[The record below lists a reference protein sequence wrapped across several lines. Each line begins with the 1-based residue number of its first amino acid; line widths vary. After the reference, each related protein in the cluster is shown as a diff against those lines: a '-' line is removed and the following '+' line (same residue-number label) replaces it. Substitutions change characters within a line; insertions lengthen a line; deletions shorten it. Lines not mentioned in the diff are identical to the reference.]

1 MLVRAIP
8 PLAILSNVPG
18 FSSGRS
24 PGAPGEP
31 ATRKAG
37 AATAYNTRLAMN
49 VYLRI
54 SLAISSGLAALGL
67 AFAAVLFGGYYYVEP
82 SLPLAEE
89 LRDIRLQIP
98 MRVYSRDGRLM
109 QQFGEQ
115 KRTPVPYED
124 VPEILVTAV
133 LAAEDDRFF
142 EHPGLDWAHTAKAA
156 FEFVRAGM
164 GGERVPGGSTI
175 TQQVAREYFLTRE
188 YQLVRKFKELILA
201 LRIEREFSKQE
212 ILELFFNTTFFG
224 QGSYGVVAAA
234 RTYFDKR
241 LDEITL
247 SDAAILAGIPQGPS
261 IMNPVYSPRN
271 AAGRRAYVL
280 GRLLELGEISRPEYD
295 RALAV
300 PIVSRRYGQETRLD
314 APYLAEM
321 ARVEVI
327 RRFGD
332 IAYEAG
338 LKVTTTVDS
347 RLQRAANAAMRDA
360 LIAYDERHGYR
371 GSVARVSLPDGAGDI
386 ADGASYWA
394 DLLAD
399 YSDAAGFEL
408 GLVLGA
414 DEIEA
419 LVYVRGQGY
428 QTIGLEAVAWAAR
441 FITDNAVGARP
452 DAVDDVLSTGE
463 IVRLRRTDDGA
474 LRLSQLPD
482 VQGAFVSLDPKDG
495 AVTALVGGFDF
506 FLSNFNRATQSLRQP
521 GSAFKPFIYSA
532 ALQDGYSTATIVN
545 DAPFVFEDPVLE
557 TVWKPEN
564 FGSEFHGEVQLREAL
579 IRSYNAAT
587 VRVMAEVG
595 VEDTVHHLRKFGF
608 DDVALPRNLSL
619 SLGTGGVSPLNL
631 ANGYAIL
638 ANGGYGVAPYF
649 IERIEDESGNLLYSA
664 EPRVACI
671 DFSVPRQSDDAE
683 FHTPLEPPACDEPH
697 AVAAKPDGGEP
708 AVNEAAALIYPDTRR
723 AERVVSAPNVYLVT
737 DMMRDVI
744 RRGTG
749 NRAQRELGRTDLA
762 GKTGT
767 TNDLRDAWFS
777 GFNGDVVATAWVGFD
792 ADRPLGGN
800 EQGGFTAIPAWIGF
814 MAEALDGQPPHSL
827 ERPIGIVDVR
837 INPANG
843 LVASDLTRNAVFEK
857 FRIDNIPEREPDPI
871 LADAPADEVPG
882 RQVATPERIF

>member
-1 MLVRAIP
+1 
-8 PLAILSNVPG
+8 
-18 FSSGRS
+18 
-24 PGAPGEP
+24 
-31 ATRKAG
+31 
-37 AATAYNTRLAMN
+37 MN

-54 SLAISSGLAALGL
+54 SSAFSSGLAALGL
-67 AFAAVLFGGYYYVEP
+67 AFTAVLFGGYFYVEP

-89 LRDIRLQIP
+89 LRDVRLKIP

-142 EHPGLDWAHTAKAA
+142 EHPGLDWVHTAKAA
-156 FEFVRAGM
+156 FDFVRSGM

-241 LDEITL
+241 LQEITL

-261 IMNPVYSPRN
+261 IMNPVYSPQN
-271 AAGRRAYVL
+271 AAARRAYVL
-280 GRLLELGEISRPEYD
+280 RRLLELGEISRSAYD
-295 RALAV
+295 QALAV

-327 RRFGD
+327 RRFGEV
-332 IAYEAG
+332 AYEAG

-347 RLQRAANAAMRDA
+347 RLQRTANAGLRDT

-371 GSVARVSLPDGAGDI
+371 GPVARVSLAGGTGDI
-386 ADGASYWA
+386 ADGEPYWA

-399 YSDAAGFEL
+399 YSDAAGFDL

-428 QTIGLEAVAWAAR
+428 QTIGLEAVGWAAP

-452 DAVDDVLSTGE
+452 DAVDDVLAAGE
-463 IVRLRRTDDGA
+463 IVRFRRTDDGA

-482 VQGAFVSLDPKDG
+482 VQGALVALDQRDG
-495 AVTALVGGFDF
+495 AVVSLVGGFDF

-532 ALQDGYSTATIVN
+532 ALEDGYSTATIIN

-564 FGSEFHGEVQLREAL
+564 FGSQFHGEVQLREAL

-587 VRVMAEVG
+587 VRVMADIG
-595 VEDTVHHLRKFGF
+595 VDDTVNHLRRFGF

-619 SLGTGGVSPLNL
+619 SLGTGGISPLNL
-631 ANGYAIL
+631 ASGYAIL

-649 IERIEDESGNLLYSA
+649 IERIEDESGNVLYSA

-671 DFSVPRQSDDAE
+671 DFPILRQSDSAAE
-683 FHTPLEPPACDEPH
+683 YRTPVEPPACDEPQTT
-697 AVAAKPDGGEP
+697 AAKPDGGEP
-708 AVNEAAALIYPDTRR
+708 EANHAAAFIYPDTRR
-723 AERVVSAPNVYLVT
+723 ADRIVSAPNVYLVT

-767 TNDLRDAWFS
+767 TNDLRDAWFA
-777 GFNGDVVATAWVGFD
+777 GFNGNVVATTWVGFD
-792 ADRPLGGN
+792 ADRTLGGN
-800 EQGGFTAIPAWIGF
+800 EQGGFTAIPAWIDF
-814 MAEALDGQPPHSL
+814 MAEALAGQPAHSL
-827 ERPIGIVDVR
+827 ERPFGIVDVR

-871 LADAPADEVPG
+871 LAEAPTDDAPG

>member
-1 MLVRAIP
+1 M
-8 PLAILSNVPG
+8 
-18 FSSGRS
+18 
-24 PGAPGEP
+24 
-31 ATRKAG
+31 T
-37 AATAYNTRLAMN
+37 ATAYNTRLAMN
-49 VYLRI
+49 GYLRI
-54 SLAISSGLAALGL
+54 SLAFGSGLAALVL
-67 AFAAVLFGGYYYVEP
+67 AFTAVLFGGYYYVEP

-98 MRVYSRDGRLM
+98 LRVYSRDGRLM

-124 VPEILVTAV
+124 VPEILVAAV

-156 FEFVRAGM
+156 FDFARAGM

-241 LDEITL
+241 LDELSL

-261 IMNPVYSPRN
+261 IMNPVYSPEN

-280 GRLLELGEISRPEYD
+280 RRLYELGEIARTEYD
-295 RALAV
+295 EALAV
-300 PIVSRRYGQETRLD
+300 RIVSRRYGQETQLD
-314 APYLAEM
+314 APYIAEM
-321 ARVEVI
+321 ARAETI
-327 RRFGD
+327 RRFGL

-347 RLQRAANAAMRDA
+347 RLQNEANAAVRDA

-371 GSVARVSLPDGAGDI
+371 GPVARIGLAGGGDDSS
-386 ADGASYWA
+386 AGASRWA
-394 DLLAD
+394 ELLED
-399 YSDAAGFEL
+399 YSDPAGFEL
-408 GLVLGA
+408 GLVLGV
-414 DEIEA
+414 DETEA

-428 QTIGLEAVAWAAR
+428 QTNGLEAVGWAAP

-452 DAVDDVLSTGE
+452 DSVDEVLAGGE
-463 IVRLRRTDDGA
+463 IVRFRRTDDGA

-482 VQGAFVSLDPKDG
+482 VQGALVALDPRDG
-495 AVTALVGGFDF
+495 AVTSLVGGFDF

-532 ALQDGYSTATIVN
+532 ALEQGYTTSTIVN

-564 FGSEFHGEVQLREAL
+564 FGSRFHGEVQLREAL

-587 VRVMAEVG
+587 VRVMANTG
-595 VEDTVHHLRKFGF
+595 VANTVEHLRKFGF
-608 DDVALPRNLSL
+608 DDVAAPRNLSVA
-619 SLGTGGVSPLNL
+619 LGAGGISPLNL

-638 ANGGYGVAPYF
+638 ANGGYSVAPYF
-649 IERIEDESGNLLYSA
+649 IERIEDASGNVLYSA
-664 EPRVACI
+664 EPTVACV
-671 DFSVPRQSDDAE
+671 DFPVPRQAVSAE
-683 FHTPLEPPACDEPH
+683 FHTPVEVPACDEAH
-697 AVAAKPDGGEP
+697 T
-708 AVNEAAALIYPDTRR
+708 AAAGSGGYDPSGADVPASSYPDARR
-723 AERVVSAPNVYLVT
+723 AERVVGAGNVYLVT

-767 TNDLRDAWFS
+767 TNDLRDAWFA
-777 GFNGDVVATAWVGFD
+777 GFNADVAAVAWVGFD
-792 ADRPLGGN
+792 EDRPLGGN
-800 EQGGFTAIPAWIGF
+800 EQGGFTAIPAWIDF
-814 MAEALDGQPPHSL
+814 MGEALDGQPPHAL

-843 LVASDLTRNAVFEK
+843 LVASDKTLNAVFEK

-871 LADAPADEVPG
+871 LAIAPAEESRG
-882 RQVATPERIF
+882 RPTPAPERIF

>member
-8 PLAILSNVPG
+8 PLAILSKVPG
-18 FSSGRS
+18 FLSG
-24 PGAPGEP
+24 
-31 ATRKAG
+31 
-37 AATAYNTRLAMN
+37 AYNTRLAMN

-54 SLAISSGLAALGL
+54 SLAFSSGLAALGL
-67 AFAAVLFGGYYYVEP
+67 AFTAVLFGGYYYVEP

-89 LRDIRLQIP
+89 LRDVRLRIP

-142 EHPGLDWAHTAKAA
+142 EHPGLDWVHTAKAA
-156 FEFVRAGM
+156 FEFLRAGM

-175 TQQVAREYFLTRE
+175 TQQVAREYFLTRD

-241 LDEITL
+241 LDELTI

-261 IMNPVYSPRN
+261 IMNPVYSPQN
-271 AAGRRAYVL
+271 AAARRAYVL
-280 GRLLELGEISRPEYD
+280 GRLFELGEISRTEYD
-295 RALAV
+295 QARAV
-300 PIVSRRYGQETRLD
+300 PILSREYGQETRLD
-314 APYLAEM
+314 APYVAEM

-332 IAYEAG
+332 IAYEQG
-338 LKVTTTVDS
+338 LKVTTTIDS
-347 RLQRAANAAMRDA
+347 RLQRAANEALRDT

-371 GSVARVSLPDGAGDI
+371 GPVARVSLAGGAGDI
-386 ADGASYWA
+386 ADGESYWA

-399 YSDAAGFEL
+399 YSDASGFEL
-408 GLVLGA
+408 ALVLGA
-414 DEIEA
+414 DEMEA

-441 FITDNAVGARP
+441 FISDNAVGRRP
-452 DAVDDVLSTGE
+452 DAVDNVLASGQ
-463 IVRLRRTDDGA
+463 IVRLRRTDDGT

-482 VQGAFVSLDPKDG
+482 VQGAFVALDPRDG
-495 AVTALVGGFDF
+495 AVASLVGGFDF

-532 ALQDGYSTATIVN
+532 ALADGYSTATIVN

-564 FGSEFHGEVQLREAL
+564 FGSQFHGEVQLREAL

-587 VRVMAEVG
+587 VRVMADVG
-595 VEDTVHHLRKFGF
+595 VSDTVRHLRKFGF

-619 SLGTGGVSPLNL
+619 SLGTGGISPLNL

-649 IERIEDESGNLLYSA
+649 IERIEDESGNVLYSA
-664 EPRVACI
+664 EPTVACI
-671 DFSVPRQSDDAE
+671 DFPVRRQSDADE
-683 FHTPLEPPACDEPH
+683 LRTPLELPACDEPH
-697 AVAAKPDGGEP
+697 VAASKPDGGGP
-708 AVNEAAALIYPDTRR
+708 DVTDAAAALIYPDARR
-723 AERVVSAPNVYLVT
+723 AERIVAAPNVYLVT

-777 GFNGDVVATAWVGFD
+777 GFNSDVVATAWVGFD

-800 EQGGFTAIPAWIGF
+800 EQGGFTAIPAWIDF
-814 MAEALDGQPPHSL
+814 MGEALAGQPAHSL

-857 FRIDNIPEREPDPI
+857 FRIDNIPDREPDPI
-871 LADAPADEVPG
+871 LAEAPADQAPG
-882 RQVATPERIF
+882 PQLATPERIF

>member
-1 MLVRAIP
+1 MWRPTRRLQSWAKCRD
-8 PLAILSNVPG
+8 S
-18 FSSGRS
+18 RS
-24 PGAPGEP
+24 AGISGAPGSP
-31 ATRKAG
+31 DATQAVTAK
-37 AATAYNTRLAMN
+37 AYNTRLAMN

-54 SLAISSGLAALGL
+54 SLAFGSGFAALVL
-67 AFAAVLFGGYYYVEP
+67 AFTAVLFGGYYYVEP

-98 MRVYSRDGRLM
+98 LRVYSRDGRLM

-124 VPEILVTAV
+124 VPEILVAAV

-156 FEFVRAGM
+156 FDFARAGM

-241 LDEITL
+241 LDELSL

-261 IMNPVYSPRN
+261 IMNPVYSPEN

-280 GRLLELGEISRPEYD
+280 RRLYELGEITRTEYD
-295 RALAV
+295 EALAV
-300 PIVSRRYGQETRLD
+300 RIVSRRYGQETQLD
-314 APYLAEM
+314 APYIAEM
-321 ARVEVI
+321 ARAETI
-327 RRFGD
+327 RQFGLV
-332 IAYEAG
+332 AYEAG
-338 LKVTTTVDS
+338 LKVTTTIDS
-347 RLQRAANAAMRDA
+347 RLQQQANAAVRDA

-371 GSVARVSLPDGAGDI
+371 GPVARIGLSGGGDDSP
-386 ADGASYWA
+386 AGASRWA
-394 DLLAD
+394 ELLED
-399 YSDAAGFEL
+399 YSDPAGFEL
-408 GLVLGA
+408 GLVLGV
-414 DEIEA
+414 DEMEA
-419 LVYVRGQGY
+419 LVYVRGLGY
-428 QTIGLEAVAWAAR
+428 QTIGLESVGWAAP

-452 DAVDDVLSTGE
+452 DSVDEVLAGGE
-463 IVRLRRTDDGA
+463 IVRFRRTDDGA

-482 VQGAFVSLDPKDG
+482 VQGAFVSLDPRDG
-495 AVTALVGGFDF
+495 AVASLVGGFDF

-532 ALQDGYSTATIVN
+532 ALEHGYTTSTIVN

-564 FGSEFHGEVQLREAL
+564 FGSRFHGEVQLREAL

-587 VRVMAEVG
+587 VRVMANTG
-595 VEDTVHHLRKFGF
+595 VANTVEHLRKFGF
-608 DDVALPRNLSL
+608 DDVAAPRNLSVA
-619 SLGTGGVSPLNL
+619 LGAGGISPLNL

-638 ANGGYGVAPYF
+638 ANGGYSVAPYF
-649 IERIEDESGNLLYSA
+649 IERIEDAGGNVLYSA
-664 EPRVACI
+664 EPTVACV
-671 DFSVPRQSDDAE
+671 DFPAPRQAVSAE
-683 FHTPLEPPACDEPH
+683 FHTPVEVPVCDEAH
-697 AVAAKPDGGEP
+697 T
-708 AVNEAAALIYPDTRR
+708 AAAGSGGYDPSGADVPAFSYPDARR
-723 AERVVSAPNVYLVT
+723 AERIVGAGNVYLVT

-767 TNDLRDAWFS
+767 TNDLRDAWFA
-777 GFNGDVVATAWVGFD
+777 GFNADVAAVAWVGFD
-792 ADRPLGGN
+792 EDRPLGGN
-800 EQGGFTAIPAWIGF
+800 EQGGFTAIPAWIDF
-814 MAEALDGQPPHSL
+814 MAEALDGQPPHAL

-843 LVASDLTRNAVFEK
+843 LVASDTTLNAVFEK

-871 LADAPADEVPG
+871 LAIAPAEESRG
-882 RQVATPERIF
+882 RPTPAPERIF